1 MTLSVGAIYQM
12 TVNRKTDIGYMLHL
26 GQDEVF
32 LHFNESL
39 HQELKA
45 GDLVDAFLYFDN
57 KGRMAATLR
66 KPYLTLG
73 EKAWLEVT
81 DVVPSLGVFLDM
93 GIQKGVLLSIDDLP
107 SNPLLWPR
115 PGDHLYVSLKLKGKL
130 VAKLVHRTSQD
141 VKEGLELK
149 HSVDATIQ
157 TLGTEGVNALTQ
169 EGYWIFIHKSMIKNP
184 VRLGEKVSVKVTYLS
199 EKGYTGSLM
208 EQKEVARF
216 GDSEMIMDYLE
227 HEGDLPL
234 TAESSP
240 EEIQH
245 YFDLSKKA
253 FKRALGLL
261 YRERKVYF
269 EEGKTKKVKA

>member
-45 GDLVDAFLYFDN
+45 GDTVDAFLYYDN
-57 KGRMAATLR
+57 KGRLAATLR
-66 KPYLTLG
+66 KPLLTLG
-73 EKAWLEVT
+73 KKAWLEVT
-81 DVVPSLGVFLDM
+81 DVVPSLGIFLDM
-93 GIQKGVLLSIDDLP
+93 GIQKGVLLSVDDLP

-115 PGDHLYVSLKLKGKL
+115 PGDHLFVSLKLKGKL

-141 VKEGLELK
+141 QKEGLELK
-149 HSVDATIQ
+149 QSVDAFVQTI
-157 TLGTEGVNALTQ
+157 GSEGVNLLTEEEQ
-169 EGYWIFIHKSMIKNP
+169 WIFVHKSMIKNP

-216 GDSEMIMDYLE
+216 SDAELIMDYLD

-234 TAESSP
+234 TADSSP
-240 EEIQH
+240 EEILS
-245 YFDLSKKA
+245 YFELSKKA

-269 EEGKTKKVKA
+269 EDGKTKKVKV

>member
-39 HQELKA
+39 HQELNA
-45 GDLVDAFLYFDN
+45 GDVVEAFLYYDN
-57 KGRMAATLR
+57 KGRIAATLR
-66 KPYLTLG
+66 KPLITLG
-73 EKAWLEVT
+73 QKAWLEVT

-107 SNPLLWPR
+107 LNPLEWPQ
-115 PGDHLYVSLKLKGKL
+115 PKDQLYITLKLKGKL

-141 VKEGLELK
+141 QKEGLELK
-149 HSVDATIQ
+149 QSADAFVQTIGKDGINLL
-157 TLGTEGVNALTQ
+157 TVNDQ
-169 EGYWIFIHKSMIKNP
+169 WIYVHKSMIKHP
-184 VRLGEKVSVKVTYLS
+184 VHLGQKVSVKVTYLS
-199 EKGYTGSLM
+199 DKGYTGSLM

-216 GDSEMIMDYLE
+216 SDAEIIMDHLE
-227 HEGDLPL
+227 HHGDLPL
-234 TAESSP
+234 TADSSP
-240 EEIQH
+240 EEIQQ

-261 YRERKVYF
+261 YRERKVIF
-269 EEGKTKKVKA
+269 EEGKTKKVNA